1 MLPQF
6 WISVGAFS
14 TLLGFE
20 PTDQNQNPRGITGLS
35 IDGSSLISG

>member
-1 MLPQF
+1 MP
-6 WISVGAFS
+6 VGAFS
-14 TLLGFE
+14 TFLGFE